1 MAEFEDKTA
10 SAGAYRAEYG
20 RGMADMLTTS
30 LFQTNRYVVLERQK
44 LRAVMAEQNLGA
56 TGRIRGETAAQIGEL
71 EGAELLVSAAI
82 TGFDPGVS
90 GVGASVGGLFGS
102 AIGGL
107 VGGMKTARVAM
118 DLRVIDVNTGRIVAA
133 TSTEASASSFSGG
146 LGGIGGSMG
155 GALGGFAKTPMESA
169 IRAAIQKAVDFVVMQ
184 TPQSY
189 YHYQ

>member
-1 MAEFEDKTA
+1 
-10 SAGAYRAEYG
+10 
-20 RGMADMLTTS
+20 
-30 LFQTNRYVVLERQK
+30 
-44 LRAVMAEQNLGA
+44 
-56 TGRIRGETAAQIGEL
+56 
-71 EGAELLVSAAI
+71 
-82 TGFDPGVS
+82 
-90 GVGASVGGLFGS
+90 
-102 AIGGL
+102 
-107 VGGMKTARVAM
+107 MKTARVAM

-169 IRAAIQKAVDFVVMQ
+169 IRAAIQKAVDFVVTQ